1 MKFHEIHS
9 TESIDRRYLGKM
21 DKLGLDLLKKMLRM
35 DPSERITPEQAL
47 SHPYFSRLA
56 TPL

>member
-35 DPSERITPEQAL
+35 DPSERITP
-47 SHPYFSRLA
+47 
-56 TPL
+56 